1 MNKLLAISVVLL
13 SLNLYVGCSKESAD
27 ATIGKDGAITDE
39 DFEKLKKENPD
50 YFKKMEKK
58 ED

>member
-1 MNKLLAISVVLL
+1 MNKLLTISIALL
-13 SLNLYVGCSKESAD
+13 SLYLYTGCSKESAD